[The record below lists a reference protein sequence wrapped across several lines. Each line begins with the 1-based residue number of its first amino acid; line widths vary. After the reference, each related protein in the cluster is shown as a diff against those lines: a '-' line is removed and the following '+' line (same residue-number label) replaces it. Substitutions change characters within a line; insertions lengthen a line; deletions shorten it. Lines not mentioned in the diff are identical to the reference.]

1 MLDFLD
7 KIANND
13 YVLTGL
19 VILLIILVII
29 FFIVLFLGGKTKSKP
44 VEKIENDDNNFD
56 NKNANI
62 NFDHDEYVKETTGE
76 FDLTPLR
83 EIEPVSE
90 EVSLDSVEESPAYSV
105 SNDIDKHEVSEMNN
119 FSFDELSKM
128 ISEELNK
135 MEVNTSSSEN
145 IQNNELNNIE
155 VEKNIP
161 EVKFVDTFKEIE
173 EEVKP
178 VEITKVESFDN
189 VFKEKSENDFNKIFV
204 DKKVNLE
211 KTAQIELP
219 KLASNNTNEEKVNLS
234 SEPIIKEE
242 NTPLYARFNQESYD
256 LNKKD

>member
-29 FFIVLFLGGKTKSKP
+29 FFIVLFCGGKTKNKP
-44 VEKIENDDNNFD
+44 VEKINNNDDNNLD
-56 NKNANI
+56 NTSSNI

-83 EIEPVSE
+83 EIEPVND
-90 EVSLDSVEESPAYSV
+90 EVSLDTVEESPAYNINSDNN
-105 SNDIDKHEVSEMNN
+105 SHEISEMNN

-135 MEVNTSSSEN
+135 ME
-145 IQNNELNNIE
+145 INEPQSVETKPE
-155 VEKNIP
+155 VENNIP
-161 EVKFVDTFKEIE
+161 EVKFIDTFKEVE

-178 VEITKVESFDN
+178 VEVTKVENIEN
-189 VFKEKSENDFNKIFV
+189 VFQEKSENDFNKIFV

-219 KLASNNTNEEKVNLS
+219 KLAGNSGEEIKPNVSN
-234 SEPIIKEE
+234 EPLIKDE
-242 NTPLYARFNQESYD
+242 NTPLYARFNQESYE
-256 LNKKD
+256 LNKED